1 MNLKDKLSN
10 LNEKM
15 LLEVCVIPSPVVT
28 QAVASSGVDAI
39 VIDQEHGA
47 ISTDKLHSMI
57 ATTAGTD
64 CAPLVRVAEK
74 RPEYVKIALDMG
86 AEGIMFPLIHN
97 AQEAKE
103 CVSMLEYPSTGKRGW
118 GPFIAH
124 SRWNVE
130 LMEYKNIYEK
140 KIVCILLIETKEAVE
155 DINNI
160 CDVKG
165 IDAIFIAKFDL
176 STSLGI
182 SGDFEN
188 DNFKSSIKTIED
200 VARKKNI
207 PLGGGPVNTKTEFD
221 ELCKRGY
228 RLFANFDILRLK
240 YSMKENISWMK

>member
-1 MNLKDKLSN
+1 MKFKDKLSKSDKK
-10 LNEKM
+10 L
-15 LLEVCVIPSPVVT
+15 LLEVCVIPSSVAT
-28 QAVASSGVDAI
+28 QAIASSGVDAI

-47 ISTDKLHSMI
+47 ISTDTLHSMI
-57 ATTAGTD
+57 ASTAGTD
-64 CAPLVRVAEK
+64 CAPIVRVAEK
-74 RPEYVKIALDMG
+74 RAEYVKIALDMG

-207 PLGGGPVNTKTEFD
+207 PLGGGPINTKTEFD

-228 RLFANFDILRLK
+228 RLFANFDVLRLK
-240 YSMKENISWMK
+240 HSIKQHIAWLR